1 MPRNLGRQAKATFVW
16 YPKERGDLKM
26 IRDEND
32 VLTEEELVVV
42 RGLLKN
48 SEYACLYIW
57 NEFPRGFRLVN
68 HV

>member
-1 MPRNLGRQAKATFVW
+1 MW
-16 YPKERGDLKM
+16 YPEERGDLKM

-48 SEYACLYIW
+48 SKYACLYIW
-57 NEFPRGFRLVN
+57 NEFPRGFRLLN